1 MGDMAKVQLQGVRKV
16 YDNGQV
22 AVQGATF
29 EVADGEL
36 MVLVGPSGCGKS
48 TLLRMVAGLEEI
60 SGGTLSI
67 GDRVVNDVAPKD
79 RDIAMVFQSYALYPH
94 MTVAENLAFGLKLRG
109 HDKATIAKRVDEAA
123 QTLGLTS
130 MLDKLPKAMS
140 GGQRQRVALGR
151 ALVREPAVFLLDEPL
166 SNLDAKLR
174 HSVRTEIAQLHRKL
188 GTTMIYVT
196 HDQVEAM
203 TLGQRIVVLK
213 DGIIQQIDTPMALYD
228 RPANLFVAGF
238 LGSPAMNV
246 LRGTLQRDA
255 GGVVVEQPGLRAP
268 LGAATVDAAWIGRPV
283 AVGVRPEHLQPAA
296 AGDALA
302 FEAVIDGIEPVGNE
316 IFVNLS
322 QAGQALV
329 MRVAPQALPAVGES
343 IRVAIDPKGLH
354 FFDAESGERL
364 NHDA

>member
-1 MGDMAKVQLQGVRKV
+1 MAKVQLQDVRKV
-16 YDNGQV
+16 YENGQV
-22 AVQGATF
+22 AVQGASF

-48 TLLRMVAGLEEI
+48 TLLRMIAGLEEI
-60 SGGTLSI
+60 SGGELRI

-109 HDKATIAKRVDEAA
+109 TAKQEIARRVKEAA
-123 QTLGLTS
+123 DMLGLTP

-151 ALVREPAVFLLDEPL
+151 AMVRESSVFLLDEPL

-213 DGIIQQIDTPMALYD
+213 DGVVQQIDTPMALYE

-246 LRGTLQRDA
+246 LHGRLAEQQGLKLVLGDGRALPLA
-255 GGVVVEQPGLRAP
+255 GAP
-268 LGAATVDAAWIGRPV
+268 VQAGWIGREL
-283 AVGVRPEHLQPAA
+283 AVGVRPEHLQPAS
-296 AGDALA
+296 AGEPAA
-302 FEAVIDGIEPVGNE
+302 FETTVEVVEPVGNE
-316 IFVNLS
+316 IFVNVALDRLP
-322 QAGQALV
+322 LV
-329 MRVAPQALPAVGES
+329 MRVAPQSLPPVGGVLPVALRTGS
-343 IRVAIDPKGLH
+343 LH
-354 FFDAESGERL
+354 FFDAESGSRL
-364 NHDA
+364 